1 MPRLMKG
8 VIIRVAMKKTIENLM
23 SAFAGESMARNRY
36 GFFAKIATKEGFH
49 QIAQIFSVTAENEKE
64 HATSLWEMINE
75 LNQEKAEQLKFE
87 AEAPMIEGSTK
98 ENLKSAIAGEHYEQ
112 AEMYP
117 SFAKTAED
125 EGQPGVAARLRAI
138 AMAEK
143 HHQERY
149 EKLLKEV
156 EAGTV
161 FKKQEKTFWVC
172 LECGY
177 VHYGF
182 EPPAECPSCHH
193 DRGYFYVKC
202 EEY

>member
-1 MPRLMKG
+1 ME
-8 VIIRVAMKKTIENLM
+8 KTIKNLM
-23 SAFAGESMARNRY
+23 TAFAGESMARNRY
-36 GFFAKIATKEGFH
+36 AFFAKVAKKEGFQ
-49 QIAQIFSVTAENEKE
+49 QIAQIFSITADNEKE
-64 HATSLWEMINE
+64 HAESLWEMINE
-75 LNQEKAEQLKFE
+75 LNQEKTEQLEFS
-87 AEAPMIEGSTK
+87 AEGPLIEGETK
-98 ENLKSAIAGEHYEQ
+98 DNLKSAIAGEHHEQ

-117 SFAKTAED
+117 DFAKVAEE
-125 EGQPGVAARLRAI
+125 EGLPEVATRLRAI

-156 EAGTV
+156 ADGTV
-161 FKKQEKTFWVC
+161 FKKKEKTFWVC

-182 EPPAECPSCHH
+182 EPPEECPSCHH